1 MCRRWFDMSNSIP
14 LKTFAKRLKQ
24 LREDHYLTQDE
35 LAVEVNLK
43 KSTLSKYENELSE
56 PRLGNVKKIADYF
69 EVSSNWL
76 TGYSDIRDKNAVEEV
91 IPMKFYER
99 FNKLL
104 KDNDISIGK
113 ISKEIGVP
121 YTTLDAISKRQLTNI
136 KLENV
141 FKIAK
146 YFGVTVE
153 YLATG
158 SEEPILESIKLNE
171 EERDLIT
178 LWRKM
183 PRDERMKIVGRVEV
197 IVEQF
202 LGG

>member
-1 MCRRWFDMSNSIP
+1 
-14 LKTFAKRLKQ
+14 
-24 LREDHYLTQDE
+24 
-35 LAVEVNLK
+35 
-43 KSTLSKYENELSE
+43 
-56 PRLGNVKKIADYF
+56 
-69 EVSSNWL
+69 
-76 TGYSDIRDKNAVEEV
+76 
-91 IPMKFYER
+91 MKFYER

-104 KDNDISIGK
+104 KDNDVSIGK
-113 ISKEIGVP
+113 LSKEIGVP